1 MRIKNFALGLLLLS
15 ALGVSACGSVPAAMT
30 EPAAPATAAMAKKSD
45 ATMMADNSSD
55 ATMAEH
61 TTGDNTTMADQGN
74 EAMMTDNASDPM
86 MAGHTTDNEAMMTDK
101 SDEAMMADNA
111 SDSSMAGHATDN
123 EAMMTDKS
131 NEAMMADDTSDS
143 AMAGKAASDDTMMSD
158 KSDEAMMADQQTGS
172 ETMTQEVP
180 AWFNADLTNVNTSQ
194 TFKITDFKGKVVLVE
209 TMAVWCPT
217 CLRQQNNV
225 QALHEALGQRDDFVS
240 VALDIDPNEEADYL
254 QQHAAKHGFDWIYA
268 VTGPEVAREIGQLY
282 GPQFL
287 NPPSAPMFII
297 DRHGTVHPLPFGVKD
312 AQTLQDALE
321 PFLNET

>member
-30 EPAAPATAAMAKKSD
+30 EPAAPATAAMAEKSD
-45 ATMMADNSSD
+45 AAMMADNSSD

-101 SDEAMMADNA
+101 SDEAMMADDA
-111 SDSSMAGHATDN
+111 
-123 EAMMTDKS
+123 
-131 NEAMMADDTSDS
+131 SDS

-268 VTGPEVAREIGQLY
+268 DFKG
-282 GPQFL
+282 
-287 NPPSAPMFII
+287 
-297 DRHGTVHPLPFGVKD
+297 K
-312 AQTLQDALE
+312 
-321 PFLNET
+321 